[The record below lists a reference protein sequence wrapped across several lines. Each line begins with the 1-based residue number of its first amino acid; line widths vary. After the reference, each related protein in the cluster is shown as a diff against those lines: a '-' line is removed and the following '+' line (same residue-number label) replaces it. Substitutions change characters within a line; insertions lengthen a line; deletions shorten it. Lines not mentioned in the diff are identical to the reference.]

1 MKKIAIVG
9 SRNFDNYEFFKD
21 FINEYLDENPDVAVH
36 FVSGGAVGTDSM
48 AEKYAQ
54 EERIP
59 IQIFYPDWE
68 TYGRR
73 AGRIRNQDIVD
84 SADELIAFWDGI
96 SPGTKTSIAF
106 AKKKGIPYKVV
117 KIDGLLLY

>member
-9 SRNFDNYEFFKD
+9 SRNFNNYEFFKD
-21 FINEYLDENPDVAVH
+21 FINAYLDENPNVAVH

-59 IQIFYPDWE
+59 IEIFYPDWE
-68 TYGRR
+68 TFGRK
-73 AGRIRNQDIVD
+73 AGRMRNQEIVD

-117 KIDGLLLY
+117 KIDGMLIY